1 MIKDNDREIL
11 VQYRLDQARQTIDEV
26 SKLIEAD
33 LLTIA
38 VNRIYYGIYY
48 CLTAL

>member
-11 VQYRLDQARQTIDEV
+11 VQYRLGQAKQTIGDV
-26 SKLIEAD
+26 DKLIESD

-38 VNRIYYGIYY
+38 VNRIY
-48 CLTAL
+48 